1 MTASRIISE
10 ESAHPA
16 SRIPRSKVSMDAGS
30 PNFDVDTRTRETMR
44 SPFEE
49 LISIFNLVPLIA
61 LRIVG

>member
-1 MTASRIISE
+1 
-10 ESAHPA
+10 
-16 SRIPRSKVSMDAGS
+16 MDAGS